1 LTKDTRP
8 RKHKFQKEEV
18 DLAENAQDMSIVDM
32 AEFMNSYDDT
42 ASIISEMDLVIAVDT
57 SVLHIAGALN
67 HQTLAIIPQNPDWRW
82 GNEGDKSKWYP
93 SIKMFRKEN
102 KNSWE
107 KTFNDIKEE
116 VIKRMGEKLN

>member
-1 LTKDTRP
+1 
-8 RKHKFQKEEV
+8 
-18 DLAENAQDMSIVDM
+18 MSIVDM

-42 ASIISEMDLVIAVDT
+42 ASIISEMDLIIAVDT

-102 KNSWE
+102 KNACTAAYKYGWID
-107 KTFNDIKEE
+107 DITKHMKKRRVWDFESV
-116 VIKRMGEKLN
+116 VIKFKYESGCGNAN